1 MGIFSWILFGLIV
14 GALARVFTPTKN
26 TGGVGGIV
34 ATIVVG
40 IVGAV
45 VGGFIGTQ
53 LGLGTV
59 TGFDLISIVLATV
72 GAVLLLLLFQAITGS
87 RNR

>member
-1 MGIFSWILFGLIV
+1 MDIFSWILFGLIV
-14 GALARVFTPTKN
+14 GALARIFTPMKN
-26 TGGVGGIV
+26 AGGVV
-34 ATIVVG
+34 VTIVVG

-59 TGFDLISIVLATV
+59 TGFNLISIVLATI
-72 GAVLLLLLFQAITGS
+72 GAVLLLLLFHAINGS
-87 RNR
+87 RKR

>member
-1 MGIFSWILFGLIV
+1 MGIFSWMLFGLIV
-14 GALARVFTPTKN
+14 GALARVFTPMEN
-26 TGGVGGIV
+26 PGGVVGIV

-40 IVGAV
+40 IVGTV

-59 TGFDLISIVLATV
+59 TGFNLISIVLATI
-72 GAVLLLLLFQAITGS
+72 GAVLLLLLFHAVS